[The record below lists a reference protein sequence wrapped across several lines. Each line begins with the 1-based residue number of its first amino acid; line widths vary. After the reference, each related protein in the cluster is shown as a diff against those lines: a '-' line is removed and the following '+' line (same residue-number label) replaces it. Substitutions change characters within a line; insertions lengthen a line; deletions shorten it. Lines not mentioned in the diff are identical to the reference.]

1 MSVKIIALMGSPL
14 PEGNT
19 GVLLEEAAR
28 GARDAGCSVARVNV
42 CDLNISG
49 CMEYYYCEKKDSCY
63 INDEFSPFLQRFK
76 NMDGL
81 IIATPVMTMGIPGQ
95 LKSFMDRFQV
105 YFMAKYVRK
114 QPIISEE
121 QKKWRRTLLIS
132 IGGMNIKN
140 DFDGIKLT
148 TESFCD
154 IIDSPYYD
162 GVFQN
167 NMDEVKDITTR
178 AEVMKAAYN
187 KSYQMCSE
195 IIEDKE
201 KYSKEDPV
209 P

>member
-1 MSVKIIALMGSPL
+1 MTVKIIALMGSPL

-19 GVLLEEAAR
+19 GKLLEEAIR
-28 GARDAGCSVARVNV
+28 GAKDAECSVAQVNV
-42 CDLNISG
+42 CDLSFSG
-49 CMEYYYCEKKDSCY
+49 CMEYYYCEKNDSCY

-81 IIATPVMTMGIPGQ
+81 IIATPVMTMGVPGQ

-105 YFMAKYVRK
+105 YFMAKYKRN
-114 QPIISEE
+114 QPLITKE
-121 QKKWRRTLLIS
+121 QKKWRRTLLLS

-148 TESFCD
+148 TDSFCD
-154 IIDSPYYD
+154 IIDCPYYD

-178 AEVMKAAYN
+178 TEIMNAAYE
-187 KSYQMCSE
+187 KSFRMCSE
-195 IIEDKE
+195 ISENKE
-201 KYSKEDPV
+201 KYS
-209 P
+209 